1 MHRNLRRMAQ
11 RRFAETSRGLRRQF
25 RSQRGRRSGIA
36 AAEMAATAQGRVNA
50 MYSHRAFSDNN
61 SGMRTPLPA
70 IPWRYS
76 VTAVNLKWQRHLVTI
91 NDLRNDH
98 P

>member
-1 MHRNLRRMAQ
+1 
-11 RRFAETSRGLRRQF
+11 
-25 RSQRGRRSGIA
+25 
-36 AAEMAATAQGRVNA
+36 MAATAQGRVNA

-98 P
+98 PTTRADYGIALRAYSVHST